1 PTDAYQFFTSGQ
13 QKLQKGLLREGFE
26 LISEAHKLLNKV
38 YGPMHPEICMCLRLL
53 ARLNYI
59 MGNYQEA
66 LITQR
71 KAVMMAE
78 RVLGIDHPQPATEYI
93 HIALYSFA
101 NGLSMNASKLLC
113 RARYIILTC
122 CGENHPQIS
131 LIDSNLGLILLSYGD
146 YENALNFYG
155 TRSLKVALSHHLCAR
170 IQSYRG
176 DFRSALNSEREAYQI
191 YKLQLG
197 DEHERT
203 RESAQIL
210 KHLTEQAVVLQ
221 KRINNVVNGQLLVIP
236 SLTIQQPSFQSV
248 LEMLNVVNELAKQS
262 TDDQKLS
269 TPSTTTISEQYFG
282 FEKKILSKSME
293 DANTESM
300 VCEPDIRGDN
310 QSRIRGNTN
319 SSMRGGTRSII
330 RGGKKSSIRRD
341 DRPIILES
349 MRLSKGILI
358 PTKFIFYFILFYI
371 LPRRDKPDYHDL
383 FVREA
388 SIIGDIRDKRFFMSD
403 LCKFDIIRTIRGI
416 EAVNVHIIDRA
427 VNSISKLPK
436 IPKKKQA
443 TEQNQVSTDF
453 FRSTI
458 TDLFREALKKTK

>member
-1 PTDAYQFFTSGQ
+1 
-13 QKLQKGLLREGFE
+13 
-26 LISEAHKLLNKV
+26 
-38 YGPMHPEICMCLRLL
+38 
-53 ARLNYI
+53 
-59 MGNYQEA
+59 
-66 LITQR
+66 
-71 KAVMMAE
+71 
-78 RVLGIDHPQPATEYI
+78 
-93 HIALYSFA
+93 
-101 NGLSMNASKLLC
+101 
-113 RARYIILTC
+113 
-122 CGENHPQIS
+122 
-131 LIDSNLGLILLSYGD
+131 
-146 YENALNFYG
+146 
-155 TRSLKVALSHHLCAR
+155 
-170 IQSYRG
+170 
-176 DFRSALNSEREAYQI
+176 
-191 YKLQLG
+191 
-197 DEHERT
+197 
-203 RESAQIL
+203 
-210 KHLTEQAVVLQ
+210 
-221 KRINNVVNGQLLVIP
+221 
-236 SLTIQQPSFQSV
+236 
-248 LEMLNVVNELAKQS
+248 
-262 TDDQKLS
+262 
-269 TPSTTTISEQYFG
+269 
-282 FEKKILSKSME
+282 ME

-453 FRSTI
+453 FRSTM
-458 TDLFREALKKTK
+458 

>member
-1 PTDAYQFFTSGQ
+1 MSPTDAYQFFTSGQ

-221 KRINNVVNGQLLVIP
+221 KRINNAVNGQLLVIP
-236 SLTIQQPSFQSV
+236 SLT
-248 LEMLNVVNELAKQS
+248 
-262 TDDQKLS
+262 
-269 TPSTTTISEQYFG
+269 QYFG

-310 QSRIRGNTN
+310 QPCIRGNTN